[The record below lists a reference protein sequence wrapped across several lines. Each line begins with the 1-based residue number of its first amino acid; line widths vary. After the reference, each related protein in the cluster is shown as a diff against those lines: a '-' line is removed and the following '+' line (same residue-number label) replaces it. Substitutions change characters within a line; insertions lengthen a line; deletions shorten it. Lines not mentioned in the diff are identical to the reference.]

1 MTVTEL
7 KDKKIAILGFGIEG
21 QATLRFLKHHFPH
34 KEICIADQ
42 KDGPD
47 YLEKLKGYDV
57 VIKTAGMPK
66 RLVNQAYTTATNI
79 FFANSRGTIIGV
91 TGSKGKSTTASLIYE
106 MLKGG
111 GLDVKLVGNI
121 GMPMLDELRTPESS
135 GRFYV
140 CELSSYQLEDLNYS
154 PHIGVFINFFPDH
167 LDYHGGL
174 DRYFEAKKNIVAHAT
189 SKDYFVFNSD
199 YDRLVRL
206 SRETRA
212 QAVPLTN
219 VLPFS
224 ENAVPLLGKHNV
236 LNIRAAVTVAR
247 LVGISDTAI
256 EKAVRG
262 FKPLPHRLENVGTFK
277 DVTFY
282 DDAISTTP
290 ESTIA
295 ALEALATSRGRVGTI
310 FLGGTDRGYD
320 FSTLTR
326 TLVAKGVRHVVLFP
340 ESGARILEAL
350 RQTSGGESIEV
361 FQTRDMRDAVAFAYQ
376 KTVSG
381 AICLLSTAS
390 PSYSLWKN
398 FEEKGTLFQQFVKE
412 LA

>member
-1 MTVTEL
+1 M
-7 KDKKIAILGFGIEG
+7 
-21 QATLRFLKHHFPH
+21 
-34 KEICIADQ
+34 
-42 KDGPD
+42 
-47 YLEKLKGYDV
+47 

-66 RLVNQAYTTATNI
+66 RLVNQTYATATNI

-106 MLKGG
+106 MLKAG

-121 GMPMLDELRTPESS
+121 GIPMLDELRAPESS

-140 CELSSYQLEDLNYS
+140 CELSSYQLEDLKYS

-174 DRYFEAKKNIVAHAT
+174 EAYFNAKKNIVAYAT
-189 SKDYFVFNSD
+189 PKDYFVFNPD

-206 SRETRA
+206 SLETRA
-212 QAVPLTN
+212 QTLTLIDT
-219 VLPFS
+219 LPFS
-224 ENAVPLLGKHNV
+224 ENAIPLLGKHNV
-236 LNIRAAVTVAR
+236 LNVRAAVTAAR
-247 LVGISDTAI
+247 LVGVSDEVI
-256 EKAVRG
+256 EKAVRN
-262 FKPLPHRLENVGTFK
+262 FKALPHRLENVGTVR

-295 ALEALATSRGRVGTI
+295 ALEALATSRGKVGTI

-320 FSTLTR
+320 FRELAR
-326 TLVAKGVRHVVLFP
+326 VLVAKGIRHIVFFP
-340 ESGARILEAL
+340 ESGVRILEAL

-361 FQTRDMRDAVAFAYQ
+361 FQTREMRDAVVFAYQ

-381 AICLLSTAS
+381 SICLLSTAS

-398 FEEKGTLFQQFVKE
+398 FEEKGDLFQRFVKE
-412 LA
+412 SA